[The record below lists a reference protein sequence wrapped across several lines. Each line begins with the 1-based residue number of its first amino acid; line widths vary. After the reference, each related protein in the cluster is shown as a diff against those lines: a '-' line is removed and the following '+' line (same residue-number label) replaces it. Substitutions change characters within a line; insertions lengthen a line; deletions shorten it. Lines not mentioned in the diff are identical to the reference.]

1 VKSHRHTAAALAE
14 LLKPGELAQFRA
26 RTAAMENRAI
36 FEIPAIFEKIL
47 AQSSENVLAE
57 SESKI

>member
-1 VKSHRHTAAALAE
+1 VAE

-47 AQSSENVLAE
+47 NASPENVLAE

>member
-1 VKSHRHTAAALAE
+1 VAE
-14 LLKPGELAQFRA
+14 LLKPGALAQFRA

-47 AQSSENVLAE
+47 DGSAE
-57 SESKI
+57 KELVPSGSRDFKYQI